1 MKESIDVNIFSPTA
15 PLGIFIILCGL
26 IFSGIIFYIIYTV
39 STDKESIEDKKM
51 RSKKISLQK
60 EKIVFINFLLKR
72 NLFVDEIILSSGS

>member
-15 PLGIFIILCGL
+15 PLGIFIIFCGL

-51 RSKKISLQK
+51 RDKRISLQK
-60 EKIVFINFLLKR
+60 EKISR
-72 NLFVDEIILSSGS
+72 LFPKKK

>member
-1 MKESIDVNIFSPTA
+1 MKESIDVNMFSPTA

-60 EKIVFINFLLKR
+60 EKISR
-72 NLFVDEIILSSGS
+72 LFPKQK

>member
-1 MKESIDVNIFSPTA
+1 MKGTIDVNIFSHTA

-51 RSKKISLQK
+51 RSKKISLQE
-60 EKIVFINFLLKR
+60 EKISR
-72 NLFVDEIILSSGS
+72 LFPKKK

>member
-1 MKESIDVNIFSPTA
+1 MKESIDLNMFSPTA
-15 PLGIFIILCGL
+15 PLGIFIIFCGL

-60 EKIVFINFLLKR
+60 EKINR
-72 NLFVDEIILSSGS
+72 LFPKKK

>member
-1 MKESIDVNIFSPTA
+1 MKETIDVNMFSPTA

-51 RSKKISLQK
+51 RSKKITLQK
-60 EKIVFINFLLKR
+60 EKINR
-72 NLFVDEIILSSGS
+72 LFPKKK

>member
-51 RSKKISLQK
+51 RSKKISQQK
-60 EKIVFINFLLKR
+60 EKISR
-72 NLFVDEIILSSGS
+72 LFPKQK

>member
-1 MKESIDVNIFSPTA
+1 MKDSIDVNIFSPTA

-51 RSKKISLQK
+51 RSKKISIQQ
-60 EKIVFINFLLKR
+60 EKINK
-72 NLFVDEIILSSGS
+72 LFPKKK